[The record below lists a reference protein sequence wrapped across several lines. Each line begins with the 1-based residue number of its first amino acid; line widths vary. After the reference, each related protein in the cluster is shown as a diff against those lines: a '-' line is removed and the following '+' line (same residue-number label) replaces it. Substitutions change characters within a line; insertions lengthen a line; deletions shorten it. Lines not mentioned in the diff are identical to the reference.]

1 MIICKN
7 IKAKNNCCSKL
18 DEMKILINWS
28 KYSEPKL
35 NRYKSDI
42 LLAYEKVLNIDA
54 FVKNMKGDLID
65 YHF

>member
-1 MIICKN
+1 MPIN

-35 NRYKSDI
+35 NRYKDDI
-42 LLAYEKVLNIDA
+42 LLAYEKVLNVDA

>member
-7 IKAKNNCCSKL
+7 IKAQNNCCSKI
-18 DEMKILINWS
+18 DEMKILINWT
-28 KYSEPKL
+28 KYTEPKL
-35 NRYKSDI
+35 NRYRDNI
-42 LLAYEKVLNIDA
+42 IVAYEKVLNVDA